1 MCVSVC
7 VCVRVL
13 FSCCQAIKILCQ
25 CRNRNLASFAVIYR
39 AFSASQADRE
49 TDRRTDTQSEWQFDS
64 QLMCVCVCECVEF
77 MMNASGLGEMRKT
90 IRFAESSSWE
100 KDSSACA
107 STLTP

>member
-1 MCVSVC
+1 M
-7 VCVRVL
+7 CVRVL

-39 AFSASQADRE
+39 AFSASQADTK
-49 TDRRTDTQSEWQFDS
+49 TDRRTDGQTLSLNGNLIRNS
-64 QLMCVCVCECVEF
+64 CVCVEF
-77 MMNASGLGEMRKT
+77 MMNASGLGDMRKT